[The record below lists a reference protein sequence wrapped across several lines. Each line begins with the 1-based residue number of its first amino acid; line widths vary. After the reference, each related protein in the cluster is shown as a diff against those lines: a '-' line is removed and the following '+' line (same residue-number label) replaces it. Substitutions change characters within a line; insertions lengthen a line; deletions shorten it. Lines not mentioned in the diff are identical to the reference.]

1 MNVIKLN
8 EKKNF
13 NKVKKLN
20 LSNTAS
26 FINKNNKNFIFFS
39 KYELTSILNL
49 YSKQVSKGFW
59 KDYALDSKANT
70 AIFSIYK
77 HSHDK
82 PMYQIIK
89 KSLKGFRN
97 MPNFFITKDDEIINK
112 SNEISTILLK
122 FEKKLSIRKYS

>member
-1 MNVIKLN
+1 MTIIKLN
-8 EKKNF
+8 VKENF

-20 LSNTAS
+20 LSNSAS

-89 KSLKGFRN
+89 KSFKGFRN
-97 MPNFFITKDDEIINK
+97 MPDFFIQRIPKLLTKVMK
-112 SNEISTILLK
+112 YQLSYQSLK
-122 FEKKLSIRKYS
+122 KN

>member
-1 MNVIKLN
+1 MTIIKLN

-49 YSKQVSKGFW
+49 YSKQVSRGFW
-59 KDYALDSKANT
+59 ITDHFWSYVRLSTIYALSKIT
-70 AIFSIYK
+70 SIEFLAQLE
-77 HSHDK
+77 S
-82 PMYQIIK
+82 
-89 KSLKGFRN
+89 
-97 MPNFFITKDDEIINK
+97 
-112 SNEISTILLK
+112 
-122 FEKKLSIRKYS
+122 

>member
-1 MNVIKLN
+1 MNIIKLN

-13 NKVKKLN
+13 NKVKKLD

-26 FINKNNKNFIFFS
+26 FINKNFIFFS

-89 KSLKGFRN
+89 KSFKGFRN
-97 MPNFFITKDDEIINK
+97 MPDFFITKDSEIINK
-112 SNEISTILLK
+112 STEISSILSK
-122 FEKKLSIRKYS
+122 FEKKLSIRKHL